1 MKQYIRYFKWY
12 FVCVWV
18 LAAVYAGILL
28 LHGSSDAGG
37 RTNGECLTGER
48 VFDYGEVLSAE
59 EEEKLREL
67 IAKRER
73 QTGCDIVLVTLDES
87 LEEYAREREPYV
99 PYEEFVRVYAEEFYD
114 GNGFGYDG
122 PSGDGVLLVDNWY
135 READGNV
142 YTWFCAAGKADK
154 KYNLA
159 MMNHLLDVVYRY
171 VERSPYKAY
180 RAYINEFY
188 HDMTGSGRN
197 LYGAVGLRVVPFA
210 AALLVM
216 LLFIALHWNGEKG
229 KKTVTA
235 AAYVN
240 GGRPRINKK
249 EDILVNKVVTK
260 RKIQTSSGSGGRS
273 GGRSGGSHSH
283 GGHHGGAGHHR

>member
-1 MKQYIRYFKWY
+1 MKQYMRYFKWY
-12 FVCVWV
+12 FICTGL

-28 LHGSSDAGG
+28 LHGMADAGE
-37 RTNGECLTGER
+37 RTNGKCLTDER
-48 VFDYGEVLSAE
+48 VFDYGEVLSAKE
-59 EEEKLREL
+59 EERLREL

-73 QTGCDIVLVTLDES
+73 QTGCDIVLVTLNES
-87 LEEYAREREPYV
+87 LEEYAKGREGYV

-114 GNGFGYDG
+114 GNGFGYDR
-122 PSGDGVLLVDNWY
+122 PAGDGVLLVDNWF
-135 READGNV
+135 RESDGNV
-142 YTWFCAAGKADK
+142 YTWLCAAGKADE
-154 KYNLA
+154 KYDLA

-171 VERSPYKAY
+171 VERRPYKAY

-197 LYGAVGLRVVPFA
+197 TFDFAGMDIILFAVALA
-210 AALLVM
+210 AM
-216 LLFIALHWNGEKG
+216 LLFTAVHWNSKKG

-240 GGRPRINKK
+240 GGRPHMNKK
-249 EDILVNKVVTK
+249 EDVLVNKVVTK
-260 RKIQTSSGSGGRS
+260 RKIQTSSGSGG
-273 GGRSGGSHSH
+273 GRSGGGSSHSH